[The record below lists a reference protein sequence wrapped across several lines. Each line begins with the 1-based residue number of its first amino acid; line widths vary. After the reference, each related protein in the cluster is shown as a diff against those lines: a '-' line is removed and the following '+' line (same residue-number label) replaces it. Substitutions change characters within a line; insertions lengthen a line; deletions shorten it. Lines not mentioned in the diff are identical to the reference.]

1 MNFQSEKKLVQNFY
15 KAIEI
20 SAIQDIPSV
29 FSKYCSD
36 KLLWRGFY
44 PFNMIRGSEKV
55 CKTFWQPLLKS
66 IKRCQ
71 RREDIFFAGFNE
83 IKGHEG
89 VWVVSMGH
97 LMGLFD
103 ESWLGIPASQKLTM
117 LRYCEFNKIEE
128 GKIIETAMFFD
139 IPHLMSQTGIK
150 PFVSQTAAHL
160 VQPGPKT
167 HDGLLLNNQDH
178 EEGKKTLN
186 IIESMVN
193 DVNDWQNFDQKSL
206 KDELKQSWNDDMIWW
221 GPEGIG
227 ATYTIGRY
235 ALQHSGPF
243 RTGSKD
249 RKFIGHICRIAEG
262 NYGGFFG
269 WPNLTLIPTR
279 GFMNLPSSQIPGE
292 MRVIDI
298 YRRENR
304 KLSENWVFIDLLHF
318 WKMQGVD
325 ILENTLIKKNK

>member
-1 MNFQSEKKLVQNFY
+1 MDFQIEKRLVQEFY
-15 KAIEI
+15 KSIEM
-20 SAIQDIPSV
+20 SNPQNIPSV
-29 FSKYCSD
+29 LKKYCSET
-36 KLLWRGFY
+36 LIWRGFH
-44 PFNMIRGSEKV
+44 PFNMIRGPEEVGK
-55 CKTFWQPLLKS
+55 KFWHPLLKS
-66 IKRCQ
+66 LKKCQ

-103 ESWLGIPASQKLTM
+103 ESWLGIPASEKLTM

-150 PFVSQTAAHL
+150 PFVYQTAAHL

-167 HDGLLLNNQDH
+167 HDGLLFNNQDH
-178 EEGKKTLN
+178 EEGKRTLN

-193 DVNDWQNFDQKSL
+193 DVKDWQNFDQKSL
-206 KDELKQSWNDDMIWW
+206 KKELKQSWNDDMIWW

-227 ATYTIGRY
+227 ATYTIERY
-235 ALQHSGPF
+235 ALQHAGPF
-243 RTGSKD
+243 RAGFKD

-269 WPNLTLIPTR
+269 WPNLTLIPTG
-279 GFMNLPSSQIPGE
+279 GFMNLPASQIPGE

-298 YRRENR
+298 YRRENS
-304 KLSENWVFIDLLHF
+304 KLSENWIFIDLLHF
-318 WKMQGVD
+318 WKMQGID
-325 ILENTLIKKNK
+325 ILENTLIKK